1 MVEAQAGALSFV
13 ECRLKACKGAVN
25 AFTGEAPPSEESV
38 YLTDV
43 ALLLLRFKF
52 LAQEV
57 YHNFNTGVVDWTC
70 AISKIANTAVG

>member
-1 MVEAQAGALSFV
+1 MIEAQAGALSLFKCHV
-13 ECRLKACKGAVN
+13 KARKGAVN
-25 AFTGEAPPSEESV
+25 AFTGEAPPSEESM

-52 LAQEV
+52 SAQHV
-57 YHNFNTGVVDWTC
+57 CHNFNTGVAGITC